1 MDCIPLYYITCIV
14 HCICIVYFYIMSCIV
29 MCIVGTHTHT
39 GRVGIL
45 SHWLDYVCT
54 MYCIVL
60 CVLCICI
67 VLYCVLC
74 IVLYFVLW
82 EDTGR
87 QGGHIEPLAGP
98 RLPPICLCLSC
109 RSDFFPFLCFCSL
122 SLSLSELQIKHIFFS
137 LIFFSCRAVPV
148 SPGSY
153 SISLQLPILSFFSSY
168 SSAHICQIKFER
180 KKSVENHAHHH
191 KSNRHGCFL

>member
-1 MDCIPLYYITCIV
+1 MALHLVFNFTVLQCTAVKRFTHTIQLWILHCISSNSVLHELLLYYIVCIV
-14 HCICIVYFYIMSCIV
+14 HCILYIVNCILYCGKTQAY
-29 MCIVGTHTHT
+29 
-39 GRVGIL
+39 RVGIL

-74 IVLYFVLW
+74 IVMYFVLW

-109 RSDFFPFLCFCSL
+109 RSDFFPFLCFSSL
-122 SLSLSELQIKHIFFS
+122 SLSLSLS
-137 LIFFSCRAVPV
+137 L
-148 SPGSY
+148 
-153 SISLQLPILSFFSSY
+153 
-168 SSAHICQIKFER
+168 
-180 KKSVENHAHHH
+180 
-191 KSNRHGCFL
+191 